1 MAGLRGFLASNWQ
14 LLLLVL
20 VVFLLWHQ
28 PVAMPLRLLVVLFHE
43 ASHALA
49 AILTGGRVEA
59 LTLNAAEGGH
69 ALVAGGNF
77 FVIASAGYLGSLA
90 IGLVILAVSLRTG
103 VDRGALAALGAGILI
118 LAALYVREAFAL
130 AFCLAVAA
138 AFLAIARYLPAIWSD
153 LVLRIIGLTS
163 LFYVPYDIFSDTLA
177 RSHLRSDARILAE
190 HYGGATLLWGGL
202 WLLVSLAAIAYA
214 ARLLMGADTHLWRPK
229 RK

>member
-153 LVLRIIGLTS
+153 LVSESGAACVLLT
-163 LFYVPYDIFSDTLA
+163 D
-177 RSHLRSDARILAE
+177 
-190 HYGGATLLWGGL
+190 WGGFIVL
-202 WLLVSLAAIAYA
+202 TWNLRTRRLPIERMGKSMVS
-214 ARLLMGADTHLWRPK
+214 G
-229 RK
+229 